1 MTPKTQIER
10 DADVE
15 RQVAQATLRLRH
27 YRLARDRAR
36 AQRLQSSPRLARTIA
51 ALLAGGTVQH
61 ATP

>member
-1 MTPKTQIER
+1 MTPKTQTVR

-15 RQVAQATLRLRH
+15 RQVALATLRLRR

-36 AQRLQSSPRLARTIA
+36 AERLQSSPRLARTIA